1 MMIPSSRG
9 LVQFMKRQLPGLFL
23 CPLIDVLTGGL
34 SHGWLH
40 RMPLVLRCITFLQM
54 ILNHSAAWPIF
65 KVQVVRV
72 QHESDGV
79 GLQLKKKSACLCFYL
94 QPT

>member
-1 MMIPSSRG
+1 
-9 LVQFMKRQLPGLFL
+9 
-23 CPLIDVLTGGL
+23 
-34 SHGWLH
+34 
-40 RMPLVLRCITFLQM
+40 MPWVLRWITFLQM

-79 GLQLKKKSACLCFYL
+79 RVQLKKKSACLCLIAIYL
-94 QPT
+94 PS